1 MKLSAKLSLVVL
13 AIVGV
18 QVGIWWAARHH
29 DRRQDIA
36 EALKRAGYPADD
48 AGRIILT
55 PNETGL
61 SLAYDP
67 NLHDPT
73 TGFRACVAQ
82 INSCLLTT
90 KTIDDCVRDTS
101 RCTSP
106 TPWKNDPAGD
116 FCCPNSCIQ
125 EYFELRKTQSDNEA
139 YSRMFRGTCYP
150 GMKEILSGKW
160 KP

>member
-36 EALKRAGYPADD
+36 EALKRAGYQADD

-73 TGFRACVAQ
+73 TGFRSSMAL
-82 INSCLLTT
+82 IDSCLMST
-90 KTIDDCVRDTS
+90 KSIDDCVRDAP
-101 RCTSP
+101 RCVSS

-116 FCCPNSCIQ
+116 YCCPESCFR
-125 EYFELRKTQSDNEA
+125 EYFELRKTQSDMA
-139 YSRMFRGTCYP
+139 AIQQLGRGTCYP
-150 GMKEILSGKW
+150 GMKELLSGKW